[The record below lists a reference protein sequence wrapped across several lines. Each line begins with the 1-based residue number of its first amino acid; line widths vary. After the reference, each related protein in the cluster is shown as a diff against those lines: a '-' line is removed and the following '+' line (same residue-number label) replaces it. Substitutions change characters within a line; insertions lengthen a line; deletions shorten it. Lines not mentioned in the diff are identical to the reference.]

1 MPDTS
6 VPHIAP
12 LPAASAATASSVTA
26 SATVAEALVSGSHSS
41 GNLLLP
47 QGLGPVLGQPQAD
60 PNAQRQQLEALAR
73 QQQVLLAALARQPL
87 SLEWQQGQLS
97 LQPLN
102 QLLPAIAL
110 PRTQGEWLLPLLDPP
125 AAPAPTLATTYRRP
139 QALPELWPADAAAP
153 PPRPQ
158 PSSDGELARAAAA
171 LLQGRLLA
179 SLLLRWLP
187 PSPAAAGQPAV
198 ATPPQGLLLAPGGAQ
213 VAVPQAIAAALPS
226 VAAPVR
232 FDSSG
237 DQLLLQPL
245 PDEREPARPLTLPAA
260 LLSGLQSGG
269 RAQPQQLQLLISIT
283 RDGQQLQLL
292 TLRPAAVTVAA
303 DPVIEDSPPP
313 AAARSSNEALARLL
327 GRHLPAPAPAATSAA
342 PTAAPTGQPAAA
354 EPPLPRLEPL
364 LSQPV
369 RLPLAAQ
376 LPRDQPLLITL
387 RWQPDGGAQLQ
398 WQQVQPQPL
407 AVSDPAESDMQQQL
421 RHALAINPNSQQLR
435 LEPAAARQWAALL
448 GLPPA
453 AAGPEQQA
461 AEGEQLQGLSEQASR
476 QLWRQQLNAAAA
488 LELLPRQLASSDG
501 KALATSLMAQ
511 LPHGG
516 TIDAATIAAS
526 LQAGLQ
532 FNPLASQP
540 LTASPL
546 LSQVAVCLQLLL
558 GGRILAGAERSGPDP
573 LRGPRERLQHWLQA
587 PELQLERE
595 AATRT
600 LSQLVSHQQLQQ
612 ARTEETPQG
621 LVLPFSLP
629 LRQDEGPLRHIE
641 GEARQQQDEQ
651 GRRGWQLRLRL
662 PVGNEAVLAQARLFG
677 ASLELLLLAS
687 SPALAATASRLLPQ
701 LTSRLEEAGLTISAS
716 DCRLGAVPETLARCP
731 HRLVEIAV

>member
-1 MPDTS
+1 MPDTPS
-6 VPHIAP
+6 VNAP
-12 LPAASAATASSVTA
+12 LPPLAATMTAPSSAAA
-26 SATVAEALVSGSHSS
+26 ATLAEALTSGTHSN
-41 GNLLLP
+41 GNVLLP
-47 QGLGPVLGQPQAD
+47 QGLGSVFGQSQAR
-60 PNAQRQQLEALAR
+60 PSAELQQLEALAR
-73 QQQVLLAALARQPL
+73 QQQVILAALARQPVAIQ
-87 SLEWQQGQLS
+87 WQQGQVT

-102 QLLPAIAL
+102 QLLPAIVL
-110 PRTQGEWLLPLLDPP
+110 PRTQGEWLLPLLEPP
-125 AAPAPTLATTYRRP
+125 ASAPPSAASTATYRRP
-139 QALPELWPADAAAP
+139 QALPELWPADA
-153 PPRPQ
+153 PPRPL
-158 PSSDGELARAAAA
+158 PANDGELARAAAA

-187 PSPAAAGQPAV
+187 PGPAAAGPPA
-198 ATPPQGLLLAPGGAQ
+198 ALAQGQLVVPGGAQ
-213 VAVPQAIAAALPS
+213 VAVPAAVAAALPA

-237 DQLLLQPL
+237 EQLLLQPL
-245 PDEREPARPLTLPAA
+245 PDEREPARPLSLPAQ
-260 LLSGLQSGG
+260 LLSSLHGGG
-269 RAQPQQLQLLISIT
+269 RGLPQQLQLLVSFS
-283 RDGQQLQLL
+283 RDGKLLQLL
-292 TLRPAAVTVAA
+292 TLRPPAVTVEVEPGA
-303 DPVIEDSPPP
+303 DDAGSP
-313 AAARSSNEALARLL
+313 ATVRSNSNDAVARLL
-327 GRHLPAPAPAATSAA
+327 GRHLPPSPLPSASAA
-342 PTAAPTGQPAAA
+342 PAVVVHNQPAVP

-364 LSQPV
+364 ISQSL
-369 RLPLAAQ
+369 RLTLPAQ
-376 LPRDQPLLITL
+376 LPRDQPLLLSL
-387 RWQPDGGAQLQ
+387 RWQPDGSAQLQ

-407 AVSDPAESDMQQQL
+407 AVDTQLEGDPAQQL
-421 RHALAINPNSQQLR
+421 RQALAVHPHVQQLR
-435 LEPAAARQWAALL
+435 LEPAVARQWAAQL
-448 GLPPA
+448 GLSLPAMELDQPPL
-453 AAGPEQQA
+453 AGE
-461 AEGEQLQGLSEQASR
+461 ELKGLTEQASR

-488 LELLPRQLASSDG
+488 LELLPRQLASSEG
-501 KALATSLMAQ
+501 RALASNLLAQ
-511 LPHGG
+511 LPRGD
-516 TIDAATIAAS
+516 TLDVATIAAT

-532 FNPLASQP
+532 FNPLSSQP

-546 LSQVAVCLQLLL
+546 LNQVAICLQLLL
-558 GGRILAGAERSGPDP
+558 GGRTLAAGDRNTADNV
-573 LRGPRERLQHWLQA
+573 RGPRERLQQWLQA
-587 PELQLERE
+587 PELKLERE

-701 LTSRLEEAGLTISAS
+701 LTSRLEDAGLTISAS